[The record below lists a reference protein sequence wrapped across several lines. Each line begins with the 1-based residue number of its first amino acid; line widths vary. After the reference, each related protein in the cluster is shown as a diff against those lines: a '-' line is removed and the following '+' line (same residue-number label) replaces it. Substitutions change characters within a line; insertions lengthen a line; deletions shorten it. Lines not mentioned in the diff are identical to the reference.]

1 MTIKLYD
8 SLKQTKVALPEGK
21 ITIYNCGPTVYNH
34 IHLGNLRPVIIF
46 DFLVRYLRAINYQVV
61 YVHNITDIDDKI
73 IAQSKIVGCCAKKIA
88 ATYTNEYLKIMRTMN
103 WVVPDYLPQVSTNI
117 PMIIAYI
124 EKLLRLGFG
133 YQVGGDV
140 LFAINRVEEYGEL
153 SKQKTSR
160 LYVNTRNTVT
170 TNKQQV
176 QDFFL

>member
-1 MTIKLYD
+1 
-8 SLKQTKVALPEGK
+8 
-21 ITIYNCGPTVYNH
+21 
-34 IHLGNLRPVIIF
+34 
-46 DFLVRYLRAINYQVV
+46 
-61 YVHNITDIDDKI
+61 
-73 IAQSKIVGCCAKKIA
+73 
-88 ATYTNEYLKIMRTMN
+88 
-103 WVVPDYLPQVSTNI
+103 
-117 PMIIAYI
+117 MIIAYI

-153 SKQKTSR
+153 SKQKTSQ